1 MKRFAFFSIAFVLAF
16 SLLVGCGG
24 GDDDDDS
31 EIVGPGNG
39 LNGDG
44 TGYFTSL
51 KAGSWAEYTISE
63 GGREIM
69 KFLGEDT
76 WDGRASYIMET
87 ESVMNGDS
95 TVTQIWIDKSTGEVV
110 LFLIEMGGVVMKMD
124 ITASQDTDVPG
135 EDEPWDEPAAKEL
148 GAGTYTT
155 PTGKT
160 VNVTKYTV
168 TTTWGTDEYWISSEV
183 PFGEVKDISNGEV
196 FMELYDF
203 GFSGAQRSISR
214 EEAENAEPFG
224 INIPDIPEIPGN

>member
-1 MKRFAFFSIAFVLAF
+1 MKRFAFLSIAFVLVF
-16 SLLVGCGG
+16 SLLAGCG
-24 GDDDDDS
+24 GDDDDDDG
-31 EIVGPGNG
+31 EVVGPGDG
-39 LNGDG
+39 LDGDG
-44 TGYFTSL
+44 MGYFPSL
-51 KAGSWAEYTISE
+51 KAGSWAEYTISG

-87 ESVMNGDS
+87 ESVMNGES
-95 TVTQIWIDKSTGEVV
+95 TVTQIWIDRGTGEAV
-110 LFLIEMGGVVMKMD
+110 LFLIKMGGMVMKMD

-148 GAGTYTT
+148 GTGTYTT

-160 VNVTKYTV
+160 VNVTKYTL

-183 PFGEVKDISNGEV
+183 PFGEVKDISDGEV
-196 FMELYDF
+196 FLELYDF